1 MPPTTKATT
10 QTTAKTRA
18 RRSPRRAELVQE
30 AYLHILGDRP
40 RTTASLARVLGVSAA
55 TTSRVLEDLR
65 RDLSRKGMA
74 VVSVR
79 SGRSWRYLLTYPKGV
94 PPVDPNDPLVRL
106 VGSIKTW
113 DEPRFRTEDDEIY
126 EDR

>member
-1 MPPTTKATT
+1 MPPTTKPTT
-10 QTTAKTRA
+10 NARA

-30 AYLHILGDRP
+30 TYLHLLGDRP
-40 RTTASLARVLGVSAA
+40 HTTASLARVLGVSAA

-65 RDLSRKGMA
+65 RDLSRRGMA

-94 PPVDPNDPLVRL
+94 PPVDPSDPLVRL
-106 VGSIKTW
+106 VGSIKAW
-113 DEPRFRTEDDEIY
+113 DDPRVRTEDDEIY